1 MNRCNRSAR
10 SGVAAA
16 LIAAAL
22 CGCASSTYRVP
33 DAALPPL
40 QREPALIETGSRI
53 PRGKEQPVRDGAQNV
68 DVYSEEELEADRP
81 VDTRDAV
88 RRAINGR

>member
-1 MNRCNRSAR
+1 MNRSDRLVRAAT
-10 SGVAAA
+10 AAA
-16 LIAAAL
+16 LIAAL
-22 CGCASSTYRVP
+22 GGCASSSYRIP
-33 DAALPPL
+33 DEAPPSL

-53 PRGKEQPVRDGAQNV
+53 PRGKEQPVRDSTQPV

-88 RRAINGR
+88 RRAVRGR